1 MAMFRAA
8 LRTELRREGRIG
20 EVIDSVNRLLL
31 DSMATSRFVT
41 AVYGILEP
49 STGTFTYMNC
59 GQTPPM
65 LLKASGETVW
75 LDRGG
80 PALGLPVTG
89 VRETASVRLDAG
101 DLLALYTD
109 GVVDVF
115 AEDDEFGVVRLEEV
129 LRARGTAGAAHAIS
143 AVVNATQSHAG
154 RSDYEDDFT
163 LAVVRRLPG
172 TTA

>member
-1 MAMFRAA
+1 
-8 LRTELRREGRIG
+8 
-20 EVIDSVNRLLL
+20 
-31 DSMATSRFVT
+31 
-41 AVYGILEP
+41 
-49 STGTFTYMNC
+49 MNC

-89 VRETASVRLDAG
+89 VRETASVQLATG
-101 DLLALYTD
+101 DVLAVYTD

-115 AEDDEFGVVRLEEV
+115 AEDDEFGVARLEQV
-129 LRARGTAGAAHAIS
+129 IRAAGAEGAAHAIS

-163 LAVVRRLPG
+163 LMVVRKLPG
-172 TTA
+172 TAA